1 MKTEIYWKV
10 AEMLAASVRD
20 GAAYE
25 EVLKEVRL
33 SLFMELDKDKV
44 HGWPTADTER
54 LLRLTDDLPTCNHLR
69 GVPKMENATMEGGQL

>member
-20 GAAYE
+20 GAADE

-69 GVPKMENATMEGGQL
+69 GVSKMENTTMEGGPL

>member
-20 GAAYE
+20 GAADE
-25 EVLKEVRL
+25 EALKEVRL
-33 SLFMELDKDKV
+33 SLFMKLDKEKV

-69 GVPKMENATMEGGQL
+69 GVSKMEVTTTEGGTL